1 MRSHPSRDDLA
12 GIPDPFEGAAAP
24 WPQRSPPVIGAA
36 ANLAGSTRSTRHQV
50 RYAAAGA
57 ALFYEIA
64 WVIFVERRAD
74 LAALPASRIALGL
87 MIPWAALAVAL
98 VAAVQRGR
106 IGLGASTTYLKA
118 CVLLSVCFFAIAT
131 WLVAP
136 HAPAGSAAP
145 FWHRTAVC
153 ASVTAILTA
162 VPLGL
167 GVLAF
172 RRAFVAAA
180 TWRTALLG
188 VACGALAASTMSIVC
203 QDAAPLHVLLGHGTM
218 MVVGGVLGAFFGR
231 HVARA

>member
-1 MRSHPSRDDLA
+1 MRSNPSLDDLA
-12 GIPDPFEGAAAP
+12 AIPDPFDDGSAP
-24 WPQRSPPVIGAA
+24 WPQRPPPAIGAPGNA
-36 ANLAGSTRSTRHQV
+36 ARSTRSMRHQL
-50 RYAAAGA
+50 RYAAAA
-57 ALFYEIA
+57 AAILYEIA
-64 WVIFVERRAD
+64 WVVFVERRAD

-87 MIPWAALAVAL
+87 LIPWVALAVAL
-98 VAAVQRGR
+98 RAAVQRGA
-106 IGLGASTTYLKA
+106 IGLGASTNYLRT
-118 CVLLSVCFFAIAT
+118 CLLLSPCLFAIAT

-136 HAPAGSAAP
+136 HAPAGSAAL
-145 FWHRTAVC
+145 FWNRTAVC

-172 RRAFVAAA
+172 RRAFVAAS

-203 QDAAPLHVLLGHGTM
+203 QDGRALHVLLGHGTM
-218 MVVGGVLGAFFGR
+218 MVVGGILGALFGR